1 MQDKVVGVNQ
11 SIKQVKKG
19 NADYVYIATDAEKHV
34 IQELEILCIANNV
47 EIKYIDSMKKL
58 GKMFN
63 VQVKVAAVT
72 ILKGG
77 E

>member
-1 MQDKVVGVNQ
+1 MQERVIGVNQ
-11 SIKQVKKG
+11 SIKQVIKG
-19 NADYVYIATDAEKHV
+19 NADYVYIAKDAEKHIV
-34 IQELEILCIANNV
+34 QELEKICLANNI

-72 ILKGG
+72 ILRGG

>member
-19 NADYVYIATDAEKHV
+19 NDDYVYIATDSEKHI
-34 IQELEILCIANNV
+34 IQELENLCIANNV